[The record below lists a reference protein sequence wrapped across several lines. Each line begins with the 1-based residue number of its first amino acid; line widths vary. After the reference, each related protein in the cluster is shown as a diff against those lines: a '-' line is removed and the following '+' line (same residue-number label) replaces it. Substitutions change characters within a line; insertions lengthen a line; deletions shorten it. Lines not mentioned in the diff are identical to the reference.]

1 MTGILSR
8 LLSHLTKQ
16 PTPFLRHLR
25 RHQTLTTV
33 TRHRTSLFPMSFK
46 TYTTRASNSNDH
58 YNSFDRNSYIS
69 GSGDG
74 CHVPND
80 ATWPEWIR
88 LLECLYGGGYFN
100 RNVVVEE
107 DEFVGSEGLRVEFVN
122 AARSCLA
129 FARHQPD
136 IIRWLSRKDIEV
148 VVTDVYPFL
157 FKNAN
162 ETERRMRSFLQSEGS
177 NEATSV
183 DLMKYILNFVSNPMV
198 QPERSIQENTES
210 SVRSLLYEMAN
221 LVSRGRAPEQYEQMP
236 RNLGPNITMKRGDWI
251 CPKCSFMNFARNTKC
266 LECEESRPQRQLADG
281 EWDCPRCNFFNY
293 RKNLVCFKCACN
305 RPDAV
310 SPTYAPNTEIQDTVK
325 EDKTE
330 RWFQKVKELHGVT
343 GPTNASSRDE
353 APPIMPTHKEERRF
367 VGNRQKDRLFSPN
380 QRQNAMEQGSTSSFV
395 PFPPDYF
402 TKKNDQQQ
410 PKSTDTTV
418 KPTYNATPDNNLGQ
432 GRRNEQMSSINN
444 KDSASSF
451 GNRPLYSATPDNNR
465 GQGRRNEQ
473 MSSINNMDSASS
485 IGNRPLYS
493 GDMNTGSSNN
503 EFRTNQPRP
512 DISHLSQ
519 QTPENMNVRSG
530 WTGKSLEGSAVTET
544 DPLDMSEEAKAERW
558 FKRVA
563 QIKDISELSQIP
575 DEDFPSIMP
584 MRKGVNR
591 FVVSKRKTPLE
602 RRLTSP
608 QYRKNLRIMSSDPMK
623 RESDN
628 DN

>member
-1 MTGILSR
+1 MTGISSR
-8 LLSHLTKQ
+8 LLSHLTK
-16 PTPFLRHLR
+16 PTPFLRLLR

-33 TRHRTSLFPMSFK
+33 TRHRASLFPTSFK
-46 TYTTRASNSNDH
+46 TFTTRATTSNDH
-58 YNSFDRNSYIS
+58 YYNSFDRNSYIS

-74 CHVPND
+74 WHVPNE

-100 RNVVVEE
+100 RNVEE
-107 DEFVGSEGLRVEFVN
+107 DEFVGSESLGVEFVN
-122 AARSCLA
+122 AARACLA
-129 FARHQPD
+129 FAQDRPD
-136 IIRWLSRKDIEV
+136 ILRWLSRKDIEV
-148 VVTDVYPFL
+148 VINDVYPYL
-157 FKNAN
+157 FRSAD
-162 ETERRMRSFLQSEGS
+162 ETERRMKTFLQAEGS

-183 DLMKYILNFVSNPMV
+183 DLMKYILNFVNNPIV
-198 QPERSIQENTES
+198 QPERSIKENTES

-221 LVSRGRAPEQYEQMP
+221 LASRGRAPEQYEQMP

-293 RKNLVCFKCACN
+293 RKNLVCFKCAFN
-305 RPDAV
+305 RPDVV
-310 SPTYAPNTEIQDTVK
+310 SPTYAPNTQTQDTVK

-353 APPIMPTHKEERRF
+353 APPVMPMRREDNRF
-367 VGNRQKDRLFSPN
+367 IDNRQKDRPFSPY
-380 QRQNAMEQGSTSSFV
+380 QRQNAMEQGSISSFVPFV
-395 PFPPDYF
+395 PFPPD

-410 PKSTDTTV
+410 SKSTDTTV
-418 KPTYNATPDNNLGQ
+418 KPTYNATPGNNPVQ
-432 GRRNEQMSSINN
+432 GTGNQQMNSNN
-444 KDSASSF
+444 MNSALSL
-451 GNRPLYSATPDNNR
+451 GNRT
-465 GQGRRNEQ
+465 
-473 MSSINNMDSASS
+473 
-485 IGNRPLYS
+485 LYS
-493 GDMNTGSSNN
+493 GNTNTDSSNN
-503 EFRTNQPRP
+503 EFRRNEPRP
-512 DISHLSQ
+512 ETSHLSQ

-623 RESDN
+623 REGHDDN
-628 DN
+628 

>member
-1 MTGILSR
+1 MTGISSR

-16 PTPFLRHLR
+16 PTPFLRFLR

-33 TRHRTSLFPMSFK
+33 TRHRTKLFPMSFK
-46 TYTTRASNSNDH
+46 TFTTRASTSNDH

-69 GSGDG
+69 GNGDG
-74 CHVPND
+74 WRVPND

-88 LLECLYGGGYFN
+88 LLECLDSGGYFN
-100 RNVVVEE
+100 RNVEE
-107 DEFVGSEGLRVEFVN
+107 EVDEFVGSQSLGVEFVN

-129 FARHQPD
+129 FARHRPD
-136 IIRWLSRKDIEV
+136 VLRWLSRKDIEV
-148 VVTDVYPFL
+148 VINDVYPFL
-157 FKNAN
+157 FKSAQ
-162 ETERRMRSFLQSEGS
+162 ETDRRMRSFLQSEGS
-177 NEATSV
+177 DEATSV
-183 DLMKYILNFVSNPMV
+183 DLMKYILNFVSNPIV
-198 QPERSIQENTES
+198 QPERNAKETTES

-221 LVSRGRAPEQYEQMP
+221 LASRGRAPEQYEQMP
-236 RNLGPNITMKRGDWI
+236 RNPGPNITMKRGDWI
-251 CPKCSFMNFARNTKC
+251 CPNFMNFARNTKC

-305 RPDAV
+305 RPDVV
-310 SPTYAPNTEIQDTVK
+310 SPTYAPNTQTQDTVK

-343 GPTNASSRDE
+343 GPANASSRDE
-353 APPIMPTHKEERRF
+353 APPIMPARKEESRF
-367 VGNRQKDRLFSPN
+367 VDNRQKDRPFSPY

-432 GRRNEQMSSINN
+432 GRRNEQMS
-444 KDSASSF
+444 
-451 GNRPLYSATPDNNR
+451 GT
-465 GQGRRNEQ
+465 
-473 MSSINNMDSASS
+473 NNMDSASS
-485 IGNRPLYS
+485 IGNRTLYS

-512 DISHLSQ
+512 ETSHLSQ

-623 RESDN
+623 REGGDDN
-628 DN
+628 